1 MSIYRFSKGG
11 RLFVQGTREDEP
23 RENVVSATSTTA
35 TPANDDLRAIYTKRR
50 LSTEVLGRKR
60 RVLRSLSLSLS
71 HPLPP
76 FDRDLREVVA
86 WKSRHDHELRWCC
99 ISSVGMWPSSEIVDR
114 DAISNRSVIDRS
126 KEGKGREGSYDE
138 PIVGRRFG
146 IRPPIHRIDSSRIID
161 RVNEDVEARRERDQ
175 AYRDTDRS

>member
-23 RENVVSATSTTA
+23 RENVVSAASTAA

-60 RVLRSLSLSLS
+60 RLLRQTNILSLS
-71 HPLPP
+71 HPLPL
-76 FDRDLREVVA
+76 FDRDLREAVA
-86 WKSRHDHELRWCC
+86 WKSRHDHELRWCQA
-99 ISSVGMWPSSEIVDR
+99 VGMWPSSGIVDR

-126 KEGKGREGSYDE
+126 IEGRERKGREGSYDE
-138 PIVGRRFG
+138 AIVGRGFG
-146 IRPPIHRIDSSRIID
+146 TRPPTHRTDVLKDRRSSQR
-161 RVNEDVEARRERDQ
+161 RRRGAAR
-175 AYRDTDRS
+175 TGPSVS